1 MFPGEQP
8 SESSAQDRSTHFVF
22 EHVVFRAPEARF
34 ALASDGTPSMML
46 RLADLDAV
54 VPIRSLSSEFALEES
69 GDAQLL
75 ELVIAGLK
83 YVRTIRPGDS
93 IPRELLDGTA
103 SWTLEDRHLEIARG
117 RLTLQISSWL
127 TGQEQ
132 VISDQMALLQ
142 LADDPVI
149 KARVSEAFGDIAAK
163 LGLPRDRK
171 QEVIDKIDQIARELA
186 YVEALRER
194 YRSTILVVRDKVLTF
209 MKLYRRDRS
218 IEEELGR
225 IENLLR
231 RPVNEIGG
239 TLDQVDAQCGEII
252 ALLRNLD
259 RQIAF
264 IRESRDDLHQRMM
277 LWDEIIAKWLPI
289 VPERSTEN
297 EQAMKEL
304 YRFLARNFIIE
315 KPWQL
320 ANAAFDRRQ

>member
-1 MFPGEQP
+1 MASGAP
-8 SESSAQDRSTHFVF
+8 SSELSTQDRSTHFVF
-22 EHVVFRAPEARF
+22 EHAVFRAPDARF

-54 VPIRSLSSEFALEES
+54 VPIRSLSSEFALDEN
-69 GDAQLL
+69 GDAHLL
-75 ELVIAGLK
+75 EMVIAGLK
-83 YVRTIRPGDS
+83 YVKTIRPGDS
-93 IPRELLDGTA
+93 IPREILDGTA
-103 SWTLEDRHLEIARG
+103 SWSLEDRHLEIARG
-117 RLTLQISSWL
+117 RLTVQISSWL

-149 KARVSEAFGDIAAK
+149 KARVNDAFADIAVK
-163 LGLPRDRK
+163 LGLSRERK
-171 QEVIDKIDQIARELA
+171 QEVIERIDLIARELA
-186 YVEALRER
+186 YIEALRER
-194 YRSTILVVRDKVLTF
+194 YKETILVIRDKILQF
-209 MKLYRRDRS
+209 MKVYRRDRS
-218 IEEELGR
+218 IEEEFGR
-225 IENLLR
+225 IENLMR

-239 TLDQVDAQCGEII
+239 ILDQVDAQCGEII

-277 LWDEIIAKWLPI
+277 LWDDIIPKWLA
-289 VPERSTEN
+289 VTPERSTEN
-297 EQAMKEL
+297 EQSMKEL

-320 ANAAFDRRQ
+320 ANAAFDRKQ

>member
-8 SESSAQDRSTHFVF
+8 KAPSDQDRSTHFVF
-22 EHVVFRAPEARF
+22 EHAVFRAPDARF
-34 ALASDGTPSMML
+34 VLASDGTPSMVL

-54 VPIRSLSSEFALEES
+54 VPIRSLSSEFALDES

-149 KARVSEAFGDIAAK
+149 KNRVNEAFGDIAAK
-163 LGLPRDRK
+163 LGLPRERK
-171 QEVIDKIDQIARELA
+171 QEVIDKIDQVARELA

-194 YRSTILVVRDKVLTF
+194 YRGTILVIRDKILVF
-209 MKLYRRDRS
+209 MKIYRRDRS

-225 IENLLR
+225 IENLIR

-239 TLDQVDAQCGEII
+239 ILDQVDAQCGEII

-277 LWDEIIAKWLPI
+277 LWDEINAKWLPI
-289 VPERSTEN
+289 VPDRSTEN
-297 EQAMKEL
+297 EQSMKEL

-320 ANAAFDRRQ
+320 ANAAFDRKQ

>member
-8 SESSAQDRSTHFVF
+8 TIPSTQDRSTHFVF
-22 EHVVFRAPEARF
+22 EHAVFRAPEARF

-83 YVRTIRPGDS
+83 YVKTIRPGDS

-103 SWTLEDRHLEIARG
+103 SWTLEDRHLEIAKG
-117 RLTLQISSWL
+117 RLTMQISSWL

-149 KARVSEAFGDIAAK
+149 KARVSEAFGDIATK
-163 LGLPRDRK
+163 LGLPRERK
-171 QEVIDKIDQIARELA
+171 QEVIDKIDQVARELA

-194 YRSTILVVRDKVLTF
+194 YRSTVLVIRDKVLVF
-209 MKLYRRDRS
+209 MKIYRRDRS
-218 IEEELGR
+218 VDEELGR
-225 IENLLR
+225 IENLIR

-239 TLDQVDAQCGEII
+239 ILDQIDAQCGEIL

-277 LWDEIIAKWLPI
+277 LWDEINAIWLPI

-304 YRFLARNFIIE
+304 YRFLARNFIIQ

-320 ANAAFDRRQ
+320 AGAAFDRRQ